1 MSPFASRKHNRRTC
15 VNMRCDVFRDLPND
29 FVTDAMKNA
38 TEGGI
43 RSRELSFLTGGGF
56 L

>member
-1 MSPFASRKHNRRTC
+1 
-15 VNMRCDVFRDLPND
+15 MRCDVFRDLPND

-43 RSRELSFLTGGGF
+43 RSGELSFLMGGGF